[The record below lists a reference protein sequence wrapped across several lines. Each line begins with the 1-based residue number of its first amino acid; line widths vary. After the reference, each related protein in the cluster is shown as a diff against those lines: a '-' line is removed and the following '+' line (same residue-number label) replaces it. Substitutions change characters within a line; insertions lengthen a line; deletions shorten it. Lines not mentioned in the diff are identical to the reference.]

1 MTRPMASQ
9 SRTMTQERSGL
20 DEGFREGL
28 LDRFHSAVPG
38 HLFGDDARMKILKNK
53 RYQELLIAEQRV
65 KDLELALRA
74 VESAEIQG
82 EALQREWDRTL
93 GRGIR
98 SDYQ

>member
-1 MTRPMASQ
+1 
-9 SRTMTQERSGL
+9 
-20 DEGFREGL
+20 
-28 LDRFHSAVPG
+28 
-38 HLFGDDARMKILKNK
+38 MKILKNK

-65 KDLELALRA
+65 NDLELALRA

-98 SDYQ
+98 LDYQ